1 MTMSAACFEEL
12 QVIGTHIAEL
22 EKLSG
27 IKLPEPVKLFLAC
40 NPKGNQLIRG
50 SARWRMFSLREL
62 FQIVELRAVQGCRFC
77 LAQMMGSL
85 YSEKRGQP
93 EIEDTSGG
101 KHPIDHLARTMTIAQ
116 GAGDLLYLNA
126 DDGFSVWVFY
136 SEVGFIEKL
145 APSLWEWISSC
156 EARPRPE
163 YSGKNDE

>member
-1 MTMSAACFEEL
+1 MIETE
-12 QVIGTHIAEL
+12 IGEL

-40 NPKGNQLIRG
+40 NPIGNQLIRG
-50 SARWRMFSLREL
+50 SASWRMFSLREL
-62 FQIVELRAVQGCRFC
+62 FQIEELRAIQGCRFC

-85 YSEKRGQP
+85 HWEKRGKS

-101 KHPIDHLARTMTIAQ
+101 KHPVDHLARTMTFAQ

-136 SEVGFIEKL
+136 LDGGFIEKM

-156 EARPRPE
+156 EIRRH
-163 YSGKNDE
+163 